1 MPKNRKRKKVLI
13 TGATSGIGRATAF
26 QLAEEGYDLIFTGRR
41 AERLDEIKKDLEER
55 APGIEIRTLVF
66 DVRHQAEVEKAL
78 DRKSTR
84 LNSSHVAISYA
95 VFCLKKKKSKTQIKV
110 FIKTDKAT
118 LTWLC
123 GIISEFT
130 VYRFKA
136 IKGAI

>member
-41 AERLDEIKKDLEER
+41 AERLDEIKKDLDER

-78 DRKSTR
+78 ESLDDSSVVVLMNKAR
-84 LNSSHVAISYA
+84 LTNGFSVITYVS
-95 VFCLKKKKSKTQIKV
+95 
-110 FIKTDKAT
+110 
-118 LTWLC
+118 
-123 GIISEFT
+123 
-130 VYRFKA
+130 
-136 IKGAI
+136 